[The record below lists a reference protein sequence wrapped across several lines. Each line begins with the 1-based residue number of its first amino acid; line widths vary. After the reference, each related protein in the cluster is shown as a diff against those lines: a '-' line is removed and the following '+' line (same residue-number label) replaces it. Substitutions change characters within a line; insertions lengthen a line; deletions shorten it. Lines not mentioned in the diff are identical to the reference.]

1 MTDASLVSLEQKVLA
16 SIASLEKP
24 HASIASL
31 RRPIRASKLRPDHR
45 DAVSRDLLQ
54 AIRAAFEHGDQR
66 SKVLA
71 EALAYSLIGREIA
84 NRMLDPEHGAIP
96 NFVGKAK
103 QSF

>member
-1 MTDASLVSLEQKVLA
+1 MTDVSLVSMEQ
-16 SIASLEKP
+16 KP

-31 RRPIRASKLRPDHR
+31 RRPIRVSKLRPDHR
-45 DAVSRDLLQ
+45 DALSGDLLQ
-54 AIRAAFEHGDQR
+54 AIRGAIEHGDQQ
-66 SKVLA
+66 SKTLA
-71 EALAYSLIGREIA
+71 EALVYSLIGKEIA